1 VSKDQPWTLGRL
13 LEWTAAHL
21 KEKGAEFPRLDAEV
35 LLSYALN
42 DSRIHLYTSYEEEA
56 TAQTRAKF
64 RELVQERI
72 KGCPVAYL
80 VGRKEFYSLELEV
93 TRDVLIPRPDTECV
107 VDAFLRLA
115 RGMNEPSVVDV
126 GTGSGCIA
134 VAAAKR
140 RPDARVSA
148 VDLSPA
154 ALEVASRNAVKH
166 GVAAR
171 VRFLPGDLFAPLP
184 DGERFDFVLSN
195 PPYIPH
201 GDLASLPVGVRD
213 FEPHAALDG
222 GADGFAVFDRL
233 ISAAAER
240 LKPDG
245 WLVVEI
251 GAPQEAGARS
261 RLEGHGGYALEKTIL
276 DAAGHPRVLTARR
289 R

>member
-1 VSKDQPWTLGRL
+1 MSKDQPWTLGRL

-35 LLSYALN
+35 LLAYALN
-42 DSRIHLYTSYEEEA
+42 DSRIHLYTRYEEEA
-56 TAQTRAKF
+56 TPETRAKF
-64 RELVQERI
+64 KELVQERI

-115 RGMNEPSVVDV
+115 RGMNEPAVVDV

-134 VAAAKR
+134 AAVAKR
-140 RPDARVSA
+140 RQDARVTA

-154 ALEVASRNAVKH
+154 ALEVARRNAEKH
-166 GVAAR
+166 CVAAR
-171 VRFLPGDLFAPLP
+171 VRFLHGDLFAPLP

-201 GDLASLPVGVRD
+201 GDIAALPIGVRD
-213 FEPHAALDG
+213 FEPHIALDG

-240 LKPDG
+240 LKPTG

-261 RLEGHGGYALEKTIL
+261 RLEGQGGYALEKTIL
-276 DAAGHPRVLTARR
+276 DAAGHPRVLTGRR